1 MSVRR
6 LSPNQPTEEF
16 RFSEA
21 NLAWAE
27 AQLKKFPEGREQSAI
42 IPFLWRAQVQNG
54 GWITQPII
62 AYFADMLDMAEIRIY
77 EVVTFYTMFNLE
89 PVGDHLIQVCTTTPC
104 WLRGSDELV
113 KVCKNKIAEKQQT
126 VSEDGKFSWMEV
138 ECLGACSNAPMIQIG
153 DDYYED
159 LDEKSMEVILDRLA
173 RGEEVKPGS
182 QTGRISSEPASGLTS
197 LTDESLYS
205 GQPAGGES

>member
-6 LSPNQPTEEF
+6 LSPNQPTEDF
-16 RFSEA
+16 QFTEA
-21 NLAWAE
+21 NLEWAK
-27 AQLKKFPEGREQSAI
+27 AQLKKFPEGRQQSAI

-54 GWITQPII
+54 GWVTQPII
-62 AYFADMLDMAEIRIY
+62 AYFSDMLDMAEIRIY

-89 PVGDHLIQVCTTTPC
+89 PVGDHLVQVCTTTPC
-104 WLRGSDELV
+104 WLRGSDEIV
-113 KVCKNKIAEKQQT
+113 KVCKKKIAEKQQT

-159 LDEKSMEVILDRLA
+159 LDEKSMEEILDRLS
-173 RGEEVKPGS
+173 RGEDVKPGS
-182 QTGRISSEPASGLTS
+182 QTGRTSSEPIGGLTS

-205 GQPAGGES
+205 GQPTGGES